1 MRIKPVEG
9 RRREGKPN
17 ADLTAQGILGTP
29 DGFPDG
35 TPASSSGGDLAVLI
49 VDDDVGIR
57 KSHTKLLERAGF
69 TVASVESALEAFE
82 AIELHTFGAI
92 LCDIQMPGL
101 SGTSF
106 FEQLEERM
114 PHMASRVVFLS
125 GYVDQPDTFEFLKR
139 SGQPFLAKP
148 ATRDQLVNTVGS
160 MVQRTGWESG
170 LSANSKGKKPPT
182 GL

>member
-1 MRIKPVEG
+1 M
-9 RRREGKPN
+9 
-17 ADLTAQGILGTP
+17 
-29 DGFPDG
+29 
-35 TPASSSGGDLAVLI
+35 
-49 VDDDVGIR
+49 DDDIGIR

-82 AIELHTFGAI
+82 AIEQHTFGAI

-106 FEQLEERM
+106 FEQLEEQM

-125 GYVDQPDTFEFLKR
+125 GYVDQHETREFLER

-148 ATRDQLVNTVGS
+148 ATRDELVDTVRS
-160 MVQRTGWESG
+160 MAQGNGWESRRSG
-170 LSANSKGKKPPT
+170 NRKRKRPRT
-182 GL
+182 GM